1 MFSRL
6 SYFDEVHGVIYIAS
20 LNGYNLKIEEDNTQ
34 NRLIESI
41 NLFYILAS
49 SSYFANTPFI
59 LFLNKTDLFRYV
71 HTYYHYFTAAFISFK
86 INFFYFRTMY
96 SLLCFNFIYQVR
108 GHSTTT
114 WTNFD
119 PILTP
124 SSP

>member
-1 MFSRL
+1 MGYYENLSQSEKLIAATEFLDKITLFLFSRL

-20 LNGYNLKIEEDNTQ
+20 LNGYNLKIEEDSTQ

-71 HTYYHYFTAAFISFK
+71 HI
-86 INFFYFRTMY
+86 
-96 SLLCFNFIYQVR
+96 
-108 GHSTTT
+108 TTT
-114 WTNFD
+114 QGVYREETQ
-119 PILTP
+119 
-124 SSP
+124 

>member
-1 MFSRL
+1 MKKTFRDKSLYVQFLFSRL

-71 HTYYHYFTAAFISFK
+71 H
-86 INFFYFRTMY
+86 
-96 SLLCFNFIYQVR
+96 QVL
-108 GHSTTT
+108 G
-114 WTNFD
+114 
-119 PILTP
+119 
-124 SSP
+124 

>member
-1 MFSRL
+1 MYFAHKKTISGYITLFLFSRL

-59 LFLNKTDLFRYV
+59 LFLNKTDLFRYAHITV
-71 HTYYHYFTAAFISFK
+71 NFTAAFIAFQ
-86 INFFYFRTMY
+86 INFFY
-96 SLLCFNFIYQVR
+96 
-108 GHSTTT
+108 
-114 WTNFD
+114 
-119 PILTP
+119 
-124 SSP
+124 